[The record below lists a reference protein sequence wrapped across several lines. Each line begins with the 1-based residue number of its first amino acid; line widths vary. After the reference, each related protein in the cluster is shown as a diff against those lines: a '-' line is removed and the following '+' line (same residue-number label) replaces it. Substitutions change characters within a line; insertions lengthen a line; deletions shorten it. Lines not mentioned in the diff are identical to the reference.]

1 MQVTLTT
8 PGTIPIKIKTLKS
21 SPQMTV
27 PKLHCPDFYVTHW
40 NLIILELSVSGVHEL
55 GPSQTSLVPSLPC
68 FGSWAEQFYNF
79 PSKDV
84 MVLPQRSLG
93 ARESLQPAD

>member
-1 MQVTLTT
+1 MQLTLAT
-8 PGTIPIKIKTLKS
+8 PGTIPINIKALKS

-55 GPSQTSLVPSLPC
+55 GPSQTSIVPSLPSVLQLSIKGC
-68 FGSWAEQFYNF
+68 HGSASEVSRCQG
-79 PSKDV
+79 V
-84 MVLPQRSLG
+84 T
-93 ARESLQPAD
+93 AAC